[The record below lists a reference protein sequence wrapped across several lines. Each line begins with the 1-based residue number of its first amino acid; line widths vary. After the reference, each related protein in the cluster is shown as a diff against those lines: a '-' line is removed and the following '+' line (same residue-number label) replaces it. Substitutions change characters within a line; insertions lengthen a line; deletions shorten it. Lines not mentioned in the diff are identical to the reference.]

1 MYKTLL
7 KRIFYL
13 YANSVISFLHMY
25 VYHKKIQLRSSFIF
39 GSCIIFLLSL
49 G

>member
-1 MYKTLL
+1 MY

-25 VYHKKIQLRSSFIF
+25 VYHKKFNLDLLLFLVHVSF
-39 GSCIIFLLSL
+39 FLLSL